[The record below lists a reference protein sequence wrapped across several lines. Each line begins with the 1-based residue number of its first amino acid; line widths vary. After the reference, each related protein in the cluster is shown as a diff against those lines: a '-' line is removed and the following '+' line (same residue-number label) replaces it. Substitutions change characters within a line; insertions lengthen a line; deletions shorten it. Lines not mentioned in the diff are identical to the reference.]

1 VIPPSPATTEYAESN
16 DIVLLMPNVANWG
29 FDGNNATAKCNAGTP
44 VAGNCEEVRMSE
56 WIFCRAGGGGGGG
69 GVREEK
75 MDEETNEIETE

>member
-1 VIPPSPATTEYAESN
+1 MEYAESN

-56 WIFCRAGGGGGGG
+56 WIFCRGW

>member
-1 VIPPSPATTEYAESN
+1 VIPPSPATMEYAESN

-29 FDGNNATAKCNAGTP
+29 LDGNNATATCNAGTP

-56 WIFCRAGGGGGGG
+56 WIFCRAGGGI
-69 GVREEK
+69 REEK